1 MTRADNSHHLRRA
14 AAARNLAA
22 HDRTRAVIEDL
33 DRSGQPITFVAVARA
48 AGVSRSW
55 LYNQT
60 DLNDTIVALRRAG
73 APPDIAT
80 PPFAQ
85 RARPTLSANVS
96 TQPARTSRGSAPTTP
111 RYETNWPA
119 PSDGREFPAKH

>member
-14 AAARNLAA
+14 AAARNVAA

-33 DRSGQPITFVAVARA
+33 DRRGQAVTFVAVAQA

-60 DLNDTIVALRRAG
+60 DLNDSIAALRRAG
-73 APPDIAT
+73 THPDIAT

-85 RARPTLSANVS
+85 RATTDSLRQRLDSAREDITRLRSDNATLRD
-96 TQPARTSRGSAPTTP
+96 QLARSLGQQRLSR
-111 RYETNWPA
+111 
-119 PSDGREFPAKH
+119 